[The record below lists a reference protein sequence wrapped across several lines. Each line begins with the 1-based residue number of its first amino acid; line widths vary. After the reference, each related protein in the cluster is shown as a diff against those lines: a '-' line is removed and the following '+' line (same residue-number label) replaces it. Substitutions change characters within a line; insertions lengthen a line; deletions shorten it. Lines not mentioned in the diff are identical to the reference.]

1 MKKDLLNEIN
11 QIKFMFGYKA
21 GKVLSEQEEIPQEVM
36 QETPITINDVQ
47 QQATELNS
55 SLPIEKY
62 ADSTCPCAPKLTGD
76 AEKDGIIKQA
86 YKWAKGQSIKTLFN
100 ELKNLRQKRKE
111 AKELQKQ
118 GKLNE
123 QAGVVF
129 TVLGVAV
136 TGSMLIAIGAILL
149 FIIIVAILFK
159 KSGRRRGKSCNPGWW
174 DNL

>member
-100 ELKNLRQKRKE
+100 ELKNLRQK
-111 AKELQKQ
+111 
-118 GKLNE
+118 
-123 QAGVVF
+123 
-129 TVLGVAV
+129 
-136 TGSMLIAIGAILL
+136 
-149 FIIIVAILFK
+149 K
-159 KSGRRRGKSCNPGWW
+159 KRG
-174 DNL
+174 